1 MGSMIRCGD
10 KLCCTLASGMVMGKA
25 EGIGHLIQQTPNLV
39 GLQTDLG
46 TRGYDLTQQ
55 ARRLVI

>member
-1 MGSMIRCGD
+1 
-10 KLCCTLASGMVMGKA
+10 MGKA